1 MTEQTNQTNK
11 QTKRSKKQTDLLLL
25 SQQILLFVW
34 VVLVS
39 ALGNFYSV
47 RVNPTRVSSHTSIQ
61 TSEFIELRVWQSSW
75 RKKRRRQFVLV
86 FSINFCD
93 EQLVMLRVLEE
104 YECFD
109 KKQGQRLVSKEQH

>member
-47 RVNPTRVSSHTSIQ
+47 RVNPTRVSSHTPIQ
-61 TSEFIELRVWQSSW
+61 TSEFIELRVWKSPW

-93 EQLVMLRVLEE
+93 EQLVMLRILEE